1 MKKKIVIPALIA
13 IAAVAAWVIVSQG
26 RSSETEFRFVQISRG
41 TVRSVV
47 SSTGKLQAI
56 KTVEV
61 GTQVSGKITAI
72 YADFNDRVT
81 AGQLIALVD
90 PTLLK
95 QAVRSAEAEL
105 LRGQAELTQAT
116 QEKDRIERLFERQVS
131 TESEH
136 ATALYQYTV
145 AQASLTSAEVNLER
159 ARQNLSYAEVRAPVD
174 GVVLARTVD
183 VGQTV
188 AASLS
193 APQIFLIAGDLAAME
208 ILASVDESDIGTIHE
223 GQRVEFTVQAY
234 PNETFAGTV
243 RQLRLQP
250 TTQDNVVS
258 YTVVVSVANPDG
270 RLLPGM
276 TATAEFIVAEAT
288 DVLKVSNTAL
298 RFTPTSDMLAAA
310 GGPRTRTEVG
320 SAGATI
326 RLWIL
331 DNAGKPAAT
340 PVQTGIS
347 DGQYT
352 EISGSGIK
360 EGMQVIASISNGT
373 ASSTG
378 VNPFQTQQ
386 SRSMPG
392 PPPPGM

>member
-1 MKKKIVIPALIA
+1 MKKKIVVPAIIA
-13 IAAVAAWVIVSQG
+13 IVAVVAWGIVSRG
-26 RSSETEFRFVQISRG
+26 RSSETEYRFVQVSRG
-41 TVRSVV
+41 DVRSVV
-47 SSTGKLQAI
+47 SSTGTLQAI

-72 YADFNDRVT
+72 YADYNDRVT

-95 QAVRSAEAEL
+95 QAVRSAEADL
-105 LRGQAELTQAT
+105 LRSQAELTQAT
-116 QEKDRIERLFERQVS
+116 QEKDRIDRLFERQVS

-145 AQASLTSAEVNLER
+145 AKASLTSAEVNLER

-193 APQIFLIAGDLAAME
+193 APQIFLIAGDLAEME

-223 GQRVEFTVQAY
+223 GQAVEFTVQAY
-234 PNETFAGTV
+234 PDEKFAGTV
-243 RQLRLQP
+243 RQMRLQP

-276 TATAEFIVAEAT
+276 TATAEFIIAEAT

-298 RFTPTSDMLAAA
+298 RFTPTSEMRAAA
-310 GGPRTRTEVG
+310 GGKTTPG
-320 SAGATI
+320 I
-326 RLWIL
+326 RLWYL
-331 DNAGKPAAT
+331 DAGGKPAAT
-340 PVQTGIS
+340 SVQTGIT

-352 EISGSGIK
+352 EISGDGIK
-360 EGMQVIASISNGT
+360 EGMQIIASISSGT
-373 ASSTG
+373 ASSSSA
-378 VNPFQTQQ
+378 NPFQTQQ
-386 SRSMPG
+386 SRSTPG